1 MKRAVFLHIE
11 QLLKDYSGINNFIA
25 EIEKSPYFSVNDQRR
40 IMTLKQEQN
49 AVRDAIS
56 NTDEDTLET
65 IEGNTTGY
73 LIRFC
78 LNLKHT
84 DKNTSILK
92 QIRGIIAD
100 AKTIDYYHSGIN
112 TVRLF

>member
-1 MKRAVFLHIE
+1 MSDKGTQATVYFHNQAGLNEWQR
-11 QLLKDYSGINNFIA
+11 KYYSKII
-25 EIEKSPYFSVNDQRR
+25 ITHK
-40 IMTLKQEQN
+40 
-49 AVRDAIS
+49 
-56 NTDEDTLET
+56 LET
-65 IEGNTTGY
+65 IEGNTIGY

>member
-1 MKRAVFLHIE
+1 MADKETQATVYFHNQAGLNEWQR
-11 QLLKDYSGINNFIA
+11 KYYSKII
-25 EIEKSPYFSVNDQRR
+25 ITHK
-40 IMTLKQEQN
+40 
-49 AVRDAIS
+49 
-56 NTDEDTLET
+56 LET

>member
-1 MKRAVFLHIE
+1 MVDKNLEQTVFFHSMDGLNE
-11 QLLKDYSGINNFIA
+11 WQRKYYSKII
-25 EIEKSPYFSVNDQRR
+25 ITHK
-40 IMTLKQEQN
+40 
-49 AVRDAIS
+49 
-56 NTDEDTLET
+56 LET

-78 LNLKHT
+78 LNAKHIV
-84 DKNTSILK
+84 KNVSYFK
-92 QIRGIIAD
+92 QLQHIKID

>member
-1 MKRAVFLHIE
+1 MSDKGTQATVYFHNQAGLNEWQR
-11 QLLKDYSGINNFIA
+11 KYYSKII
-25 EIEKSPYFSVNDQRR
+25 ITHK
-40 IMTLKQEQN
+40 
-49 AVRDAIS
+49 
-56 NTDEDTLET
+56 LET

-78 LNLKHT
+78 LNRKHLSVKPSYT
-84 DKNTSILK
+84 DQLMDIVL
-92 QIRGIIAD
+92 D

>member
-25 EIEKSPYFSVNDQRR
+25 EIEKSPYFSVDDQRR
-40 IMTLKQEQN
+40 IMTLKQEQS

-56 NTDEDTLET
+56 NTDDDTLET

-78 LNLKHT
+78 LNAKHII
-84 DKNTSILK
+84 KNVSYLK
-92 QIRGIIAD
+92 QLQHIKID

>member
-1 MKRAVFLHIE
+1 MSDKGTQATV
-11 QLLKDYSGINNFIA
+11 
-25 EIEKSPYFSVNDQRR
+25 YFHNQAGLNEWQRKYYDK
-40 IMTLKQEQN
+40 IIITHK
-49 AVRDAIS
+49 
-56 NTDEDTLET
+56 LET

>member
-1 MKRAVFLHIE
+1 MVDKGTQATVYFHNQAGLNEWQR
-11 QLLKDYSGINNFIA
+11 KDYSKII
-25 EIEKSPYFSVNDQRR
+25 ITHK
-40 IMTLKQEQN
+40 
-49 AVRDAIS
+49 
-56 NTDEDTLET
+56 LET

-78 LNLKHT
+78 LNAKHIV
-84 DKNTSILK
+84 KNVSYLK
-92 QIRGIIAD
+92 QLQHIKID

>member
-1 MKRAVFLHIE
+1 MSDKGTQATVYFHNQAGLNEWQR
-11 QLLKDYSGINNFIA
+11 KYYSKII
-25 EIEKSPYFSVNDQRR
+25 ITHK
-40 IMTLKQEQN
+40 
-49 AVRDAIS
+49 
-56 NTDEDTLET
+56 LET

>member
-1 MKRAVFLHIE
+1 MVDKNLEQTVFFHSMDGLNE
-11 QLLKDYSGINNFIA
+11 WQRKYYSKII
-25 EIEKSPYFSVNDQRR
+25 ITHK
-40 IMTLKQEQN
+40 
-49 AVRDAIS
+49 
-56 NTDEDTLET
+56 LET

>member
-1 MKRAVFLHIE
+1 MVDKNLEQTVFFHSMDGLNE
-11 QLLKDYSGINNFIA
+11 WQRKYYSKII
-25 EIEKSPYFSVNDQRR
+25 ITHK
-40 IMTLKQEQN
+40 
-49 AVRDAIS
+49 
-56 NTDEDTLET
+56 LET

-78 LNLKHT
+78 LNAKHIV
-84 DKNTSILK
+84 KNVSYLK
-92 QIRGIIAD
+92 QLQHIKID